1 MLNNMEEMREI
12 ATDMAEGMNMIS
24 KNYNDL
30 ISIEEKIIN
39 LQKDINDIRSKSYFS
54 QNILEK
60 CFERLGEIIV
70 RTDDVSS
77 ASSET
82 KNIKKVG
89 LDMPS
94 HSGKSQA
101 TATAD
106 NIRTGDISLLK
117 SKNISKGTQE
127 MPILQKDKSLNNNSL
142 AKDKNLSSG
151 DNSPSKDK
159 LLSKGE
165 NSDDILFF
173 PEEKTENII
182 TSSFILSEMER
193 KYLTFSEF
201 IYNNPNGDGYYQTS
215 TESIYPRIIITKK
228 TDPSFIQDAMDF
240 GFVDRIYL
248 SPNCE
253 EILNDTLR
261 TQLCKMTGHQSFYI
275 KFFTISPEY
284 NEDIGVSHKAY
295 HLITINSSEESRFQ
309 INDIKPKK
317 QGYYNRQWTKT
328 RRALGIKAV
337 LGRMTD
343 LKKKNCSVHCATNN
357 WMIIL
362 GDGKARGQRML
373 TDKINELDQLLMPAS
388 QMTKT
393 EAIKF
398 MKKTKS
404 DNEGWI
410 TLGKKM

>member
-1 MLNNMEEMREI
+1 MSNNMEEMRDI

-24 KNYNDL
+24 ENYNDL

-39 LQKDINDIRSKSYFS
+39 LQKDINDIRSKSYIS

-60 CFERLGEIIV
+60 CFERLGEIIM

-89 LDMPS
+89 LDIPS

-173 PEEKTENII
+173 PEEKTENIN
-182 TSSFILSEMER
+182 TSSFILFDMER

-201 IYNNPNGDGYYQTS
+201 IYNNPNGDRYYQTS
-215 TESIYPRIIITKK
+215 TESIY
-228 TDPSFIQDAMDF
+228 
-240 GFVDRIYL
+240 L
-248 SPNCE
+248 
-253 EILNDTLR
+253 
-261 TQLCKMTGHQSFYI
+261 
-275 KFFTISPEY
+275 
-284 NEDIGVSHKAY
+284 
-295 HLITINSSEESRFQ
+295 
-309 INDIKPKK
+309 
-317 QGYYNRQWTKT
+317 
-328 RRALGIKAV
+328 
-337 LGRMTD
+337 
-343 LKKKNCSVHCATNN
+343 
-357 WMIIL
+357 
-362 GDGKARGQRML
+362 
-373 TDKINELDQLLMPAS
+373 
-388 QMTKT
+388 
-393 EAIKF
+393 
-398 MKKTKS
+398 
-404 DNEGWI
+404 
-410 TLGKKM
+410 

>member
-1 MLNNMEEMREI
+1 M
-12 ATDMAEGMNMIS
+12 
-24 KNYNDL
+24 
-30 ISIEEKIIN
+30 
-39 LQKDINDIRSKSYFS
+39 
-54 QNILEK
+54 
-60 CFERLGEIIV
+60 GEIIA

-89 LDMPS
+89 LDMSS

-101 TATAD
+101 TTTAD

-165 NSDDILFF
+165 NSNDILFF
-173 PEEKTENII
+173 PEEKTENMI

-261 TQLCKMTGHQSFYI
+261 TQLCKMIGHQSFYI

-284 NEDIGVSHKAY
+284 NEDIGVCHKAY

-317 QGYYNRQWTKT
+317 QGYYNRKWTKT
-328 RRALGIKAV
+328 RRALGIKAM

-404 DNEGWI
+404 DSEGWI

>member
-1 MLNNMEEMREI
+1 
-12 ATDMAEGMNMIS
+12 
-24 KNYNDL
+24 
-30 ISIEEKIIN
+30 
-39 LQKDINDIRSKSYFS
+39 
-54 QNILEK
+54 
-60 CFERLGEIIV
+60 
-70 RTDDVSS
+70 
-77 ASSET
+77 
-82 KNIKKVG
+82 
-89 LDMPS
+89 
-94 HSGKSQA
+94 
-101 TATAD
+101 
-106 NIRTGDISLLK
+106 
-117 SKNISKGTQE
+117 

-142 AKDKNLSSG
+142 TSDKNLSSG

-159 LLSKGE
+159 LLSKGV
-165 NSDDILFF
+165 NSNDILFF
-173 PEEKTENII
+173 PEEKTENIN
-182 TSSFILSEMER
+182 TSSFILSDMER

-201 IYNNPNGDGYYQTS
+201 IYNKPNGDGYYQTS

-253 EILNDTLR
+253 EIFNDTLR
-261 TQLCKMTGHQSFYI
+261 TQLCKMKGHQSFYI
-275 KFFTISPEY
+275 KFFTISSEY
-284 NEDIGVSHKAY
+284 NEDIEVCHKAY
-295 HLITINSSEESRFQ
+295 HLITINCSEESRFQ

-317 QGYYNRQWTKT
+317 HGYYNRQWTKT
-328 RRALGIKAV
+328 RRELGIKAV
-337 LGRMTD
+337 LGRMID

-357 WMIIL
+357 WMI
-362 GDGKARGQRML
+362 

-393 EAIKF
+393 EVIKF